1 MAYFI
6 RFNLVCTYR
15 PLQGGAKLGVNAV
28 LFRTTL
34 RNCLLI
40 GYYVVALETGSEQF
54 PKTVPKWNL
63 AKAGKRHHVL

>member
-1 MAYFI
+1 M
-6 RFNLVCTYR
+6 
-15 PLQGGAKLGVNAV
+15 GVNAV

-54 PKTVPKWNL
+54 PKTVPKIVPKWNL
-63 AKAGKRHHVL
+63 AKAEKNIMFFELPFVWGFM

>member
-1 MAYFI
+1 M
-6 RFNLVCTYR
+6 
-15 PLQGGAKLGVNAV
+15 GVNAV

-54 PKTVPKWNL
+54 QKTVPKCNL
-63 AKAGKRHHVL
+63 AKAEKNIMFFELPFVWGFM